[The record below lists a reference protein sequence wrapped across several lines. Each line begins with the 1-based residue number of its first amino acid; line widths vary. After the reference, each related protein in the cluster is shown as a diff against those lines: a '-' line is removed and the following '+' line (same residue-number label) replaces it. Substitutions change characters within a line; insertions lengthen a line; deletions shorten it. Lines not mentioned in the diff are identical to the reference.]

1 MTRARIETDHS
12 RPAVLAT
19 ALAADN
25 TADVTTTVD
34 NGQLVTTI
42 SRATTSSLEATVDDY
57 IRNLGVAIDVVTHAN
72 DRGSSTDTQSTR
84 SS

>member
-12 RPAVLAT
+12 RPAVLAA

-25 TADVTTTVD
+25 TADVTTTVE
-34 NGQLVTTI
+34 NGQVVTTI
-42 SRATTSSLEATVDDY
+42 NRAETGSLEATVDDY
-57 IRNLGVAIDVVTHAN
+57 VRNLGVAIDVVAHAN
-72 DRGSSTDTQSTR
+72 DRGSSTDNQPT